1 MLAAAQ
7 RLRRREDFAATI
19 RNGRRAGR
27 GALVVH
33 FLQSTAEPAPADQ
46 ASARAGFVVSAPAA
60 AGHAAEPVGS
70 GSGSASG
77 PGSAAGLDPA
87 GLSSAGL
94 SSAGFGPAG
103 FGPASD
109 PGSGVGPAVDSSSGF
124 ESVSGSDSASGSDSV
139 SGSGPAVGSVSEA
152 GGVVPARAGFVVS
165 KAVGN
170 AVVRNLVK
178 RRLRHL
184 IRPHLADLPPAS
196 MIVVRALP
204 ASATARY
211 EDLGRD
217 LEAALTAA
225 RRPRSREGRR

>member
-33 FLQSTAEPAPADQ
+33 FLQSTVEPAPADQ
-46 ASARAGFVVSAPAA
+46 PSARAGFVVSADRSLGRVGSDASSGTVLDDGAA
-60 AGHAAEPVGS
+60 AGTDAA
-70 GSGSASG
+70 
-77 PGSAAGLDPA
+77 
-87 GLSSAGL
+87 SAGT
-94 SSAGFGPAG
+94 
-103 FGPASD
+103 
-109 PGSGVGPAVDSSSGF
+109 VH
-124 ESVSGSDSASGSDSV
+124 
-139 SGSGPAVGSVSEA
+139 
-152 GGVVPARAGFVVS
+152 PARAGFVVS

-184 IRPHLADLPPAS
+184 VRPHLADLPPAA

-204 ASATARY
+204 PSATASY

-217 LEAALTAA
+217 LEAALAAA

>member
-1 MLAAAQ
+1 VLAAAQ

-33 FLQSTAEPAPADQ
+33 FLQSTIEPAPADQ
-46 ASARAGFVVSAPAA
+46 PSARAGFVVSASATAPPPAEA
-60 AGHAAEPVGS
+60 ASVQGS
-70 GSGSASG
+70 TA
-77 PGSAAGLDPA
+77 D
-87 GLSSAGL
+87 
-94 SSAGFGPAG
+94 
-103 FGPASD
+103 
-109 PGSGVGPAVDSSSGF
+109 
-124 ESVSGSDSASGSDSV
+124 
-139 SGSGPAVGSVSEA
+139 
-152 GGVVPARAGFVVS
+152 PARAGFVVS

-184 IRPHLADLPPAS
+184 IRSHMAGLPPAS
-196 MIVVRALP
+196 MVVVRALP
-204 ASATARY
+204 PSATARY

-225 RRPRSREGRR
+225 RRPRSREARR